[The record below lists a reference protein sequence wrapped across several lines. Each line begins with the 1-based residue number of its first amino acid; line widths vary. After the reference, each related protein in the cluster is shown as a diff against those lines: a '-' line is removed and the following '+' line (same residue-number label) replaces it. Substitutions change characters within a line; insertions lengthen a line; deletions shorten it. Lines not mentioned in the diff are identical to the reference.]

1 MIINLNQSNQV
12 DYKGLRQG
20 NAFGFSFELLL
31 NEVPIVADDYSVL
44 LEIYRNFQKVHS
56 VVDWEWTRVDNEI
69 TKLYDSFPL
78 DAADYKFHCTLTNT
92 DDQQTTY
99 VNGTIQVIDKY
110 AVYTGTE
117 NNEEI
122 QANVN
127 AGIPG
132 PAGEGVPAGG
142 DTGQVLAKAS
152 GDDYDTEW
160 VEQSGGGGGGTWGSI
175 TGTLSDQ
182 TDLQAALDA
191 KLSLTGGTMTGSI
204 TLAENAGIALDPAG
218 SADGKWSGITLAGTA
233 GYTQAFGDVVYLDPT
248 DSRWEQCDANSASGA
263 DGDCRGIVGI
273 VVSAGTDGTA
283 CTILLRGIIRADAK
297 FPALTINGPVYIS
310 ETAGALVQTAP
321 STSGAIVRRL
331 GTAITADEI
340 YFNPSEMYLTV
351 M

>member
-31 NEVPIVADDYSVL
+31 NEVPIVADDYTVL

-56 VVDWEWTRVDNEI
+56 VVDWEWTRVDDKI

-160 VEQSGGGGGGTWGSI
+160 VDQSGGGGGGAVSSVFGR
-175 TGTLSDQ
+175 TGAVTAESGDYTKAQVGLENVDNTSDADKPVSTAQQ
-182 TDLQAALDA
+182 TALDLKENFA
-191 KLSLTGGTMTGSI
+191 VGTTGSEI
-204 TLAENAGIALDPAG
+204 SFVTKQVYNSPG
-218 SADGKWSGITLAGTA
+218 S
-233 GYTQAFGDVVYLDPT
+233 
-248 DSRWEQCDANSASGA
+248 
-263 DGDCRGIVGI
+263 
-273 VVSAGTDGTA
+273 
-283 CTILLRGIIRADAK
+283 
-297 FPALTINGPVYIS
+297 
-310 ETAGALVQTAP
+310 P
-321 STSGAIVRRL
+321 STSNITDNLTSAKIGVVQKIYHNNSTPPTFPAGWVRI
-331 GTAITADEI
+331 GTGNYVISTLNII
-340 YFNPSEMYLTV
+340 YAEWVSGTRVEYWVSQPA
-351 M
+351 